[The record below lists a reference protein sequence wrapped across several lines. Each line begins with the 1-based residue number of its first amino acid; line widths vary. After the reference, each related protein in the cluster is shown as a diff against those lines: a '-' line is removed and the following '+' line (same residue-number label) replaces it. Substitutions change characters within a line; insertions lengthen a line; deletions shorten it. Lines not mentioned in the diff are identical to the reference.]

1 MNRTRIL
8 KPLRVQTRLNHALA
22 TDHSTVD
29 VLGEKAISV
38 GWELLVSSV
47 GRLGGRRTSCPAAR
61 SSSRRRRGRRRTP
74 ARGED
79 DQRGTPNEDKHA
91 TEEQPDRAPEK

>member
-61 SSSRRRRGRRRTP
+61 SSSRRRRGRRRR
-74 ARGED
+74 ADGED

-91 TEEQPDRAPEK
+91 TEEQADREPEKE